1 MATLTAEVPTGSND
15 GKQAPVKSKE
25 RGRRRKSNRIDEGN
39 ARYFLVKASGSDKM
53 ELAEE
58 AASES
63 EAMVTAFRTGA
74 SFAVVTEWRTT
85 ADLTSG
91 QPVIKKEAIAKQRK

>member
-1 MATLTAEVPTGSND
+1 MATLTTEAPTGSNES
-15 GKQAPVKSKE
+15 KQAPVKPRE
-25 RGRRRKSNRIDEGN
+25 RGRRRKGNRIDEGS
-39 ARYFLVKASGSDKM
+39 ARYFLVKASGSDNI

-74 SFAVVTEWRTT
+74 SFAVVTEWRAT

>member
-1 MATLTAEVPTGSND
+1 MATPTAEAPTGSNE
-15 GKQAPVKSKE
+15 GKQASVKPKE
-25 RGRRRKSNRIDEGN
+25 RGRRRRGVRIDAGS
-39 ARYFLVKASGSDKM
+39 ARYFLVKMSGSDKI

-91 QPVIKKEAIAKQRK
+91 QPVIKKEAIAMQKK